1 MGVFHAPNILTSSA
15 ARPVLLIYCHR
26 RRFKPL

>member
-1 MGVFHAPNILTSSA
+1 MGVLQAPNILTSSA
-15 ARPVLLIYCHR
+15 ARPVLLISCYC